1 MRVFKTI
8 IGPLL
13 IVLMIASPAMSDEV
27 SSHDAAGEAWRRLTS
42 GDWIRY
48 TEFETREE
56 LFKAGMDAAK
66 NEDYPTAIKYLLPLA
81 IDGNVE
87 AQAEMAL
94 FYRDGL
100 GVRENSC
107 AEAIWADKAARQ
119 GNLFGAW
126 SISFAYSS
134 GHGVRKNPEMAYR
147 WMKYAALQ
155 GDEQAEGELNLM
167 STGLLPEERAAIDRD
182 MATWDPTKQPAP
194 EFFYIDK
201 GAVKDNIYMGLHRL
215 VLGVNGYGCR

>member
-1 MRVFKTI
+1 MRVMKNI
-8 IGPLL
+8 LRPLL
-13 IVLMIASPAMSDEV
+13 VVLLTTSPAMSDEV

-56 LFKAGMDAAK
+56 LFKAGLDAAK

-81 IDGNVE
+81 IDGN
-87 AQAEMAL
+87 AQAQAKMAL

-100 GVRENSC
+100 GVRENFC
-107 AEAIWADKAARQ
+107 AMTLWADKAARQ
-119 GNLFGAW
+119 GNLFGVRLM
-126 SISFAYSS
+126 SLSYDS
-134 GHGVRKNPEMAYR
+134 GDGVRKNPEMAYR

-155 GDEQAEGELNLM
+155 GDAQAQEQLNFVGV
-167 STGLLPEERAAIDRD
+167 GLLPEERDAIDRD
-182 MATWDPTKQPAP
+182 MTTWDPTKQPVP

-215 VLGVNGYGCR
+215 VLGVKGCR